1 MLTAK
6 DIMQTQ
12 VITIEP
18 EKNIIEAAKLMLEK
32 NINGLPVINKE
43 NKVIGIITQSDLILT
58 QKKFN
63 LPSFFTLLDSFIP
76 LTSLSKLE
84 EEIKKM
90 SAATVKEAM
99 TKEPYCL
106 SPTDTIEDIAQVM
119 AEKKFHTLP
128 VVDKEKKLLGIVGKA
143 DILKALVNESKG

>member
-1 MLTAK
+1 
-6 DIMQTQ
+6 MQTK

-18 EKNIIEAAKLMLEK
+18 EKSIIDAAKLMLEK
-32 NINGLPVINKE
+32 NINGLPVIDKE

-76 LTSLSKLE
+76 LTSLNKLE

-99 TKEPYCL
+99 TQDPYCL

-128 VVDKEKKLLGIVGKA
+128 VVDEKKKLLGIVGKA